1 MAGGIPPHFTN
12 SVGSS
17 PAFDAAAVTPSDTV
31 DLPDAARA
39 LFIGGAGDITIDT
52 LVSGETLTFK
62 GISGG
67 AILPVAARRVRAT
80 GTNATFII
88 ALF

>member
-1 MAGGIPPHFTN
+1 MAGGIPQHFTTAA
-12 SVGSS
+12 GSS
-17 PAFDAAAVTPSDTV
+17 PAFDGEAVTPSDTI

-39 LFIGGAGDITIDT
+39 LFIGGAGDVTLDT
-52 LVSGETLTFK
+52 LVSGRTLTFK